1 MKTDSYHYY
10 FWPVSQ
16 IDLQRII
23 HYAWF
28 PCGGLQISTHT
39 HNIKPGVALSIMI
52 QQGASPLY
60 LACQEGHDDVVQL
73 LLNGGARIDL
83 PAKVL

>member
-1 MKTDSYHYY
+1 MLGFLVEDYKLVH
-10 FWPVSQ
+10 
-16 IDLQRII
+16 
-23 HYAWF
+23 
-28 PCGGLQISTHT
+28 
-39 HNIKPGVALSIMI
+39 IKPDVALSIMI

-83 PAKVL
+83 PAKVLYRLASSA